1 MSKERT
7 ASFYIGDDQWHC
19 TTYPVS
25 EVTKI
30 TRKTEFLI
38 RRAFDA
44 WKGSQDGKL
53 PLLAGFDPKKILR
66 KEESGRI
73 SHIDTEDEPKQF
85 KLLRLGIGETVV
97 RPLAITN
104 PFHRHGVIMEIL
116 ECKETQQPIFQEV
129 RITIGGKETH
139 KRRLLLP
146 FANEHGN
153 VAAVIS
159 VCCLVTAEARRSID
173 FAAMLP

>member
-1 MSKERT
+1 MLKERT

-38 RRAFDA
+38 CRTYDA
-44 WKGSQDGKL
+44 WKGLQDGKL

-73 SHIDTEDEPKQF
+73 SRIDTEDEPKQF
-85 KLLRLGIGETVV
+85 KVLRIGCGEPVV
-97 RPLAITN
+97 HPLAIEN

-116 ECKETQQPIFQEV
+116 ECKETRQPLFQEV

-146 FANEHGN
+146 FANEDGN

-159 VCCLVTAEARRSID
+159 VCCLINAEARRIVD
-173 FAAMLP
+173 FAAMLR